1 MSMLKDKLM
10 KHLAKKGA
18 KDLDPMDKEAKMGV
32 IKELGR
38 QAGSM
43 MHSKV
48 HPMMAAKVEAD
59 SPEGL
64 KAGLDKAA
72 GIADHVGNNVHEHDP
87 EKIVEGDE
95 EELHADLDKDSES
108 NESSDHIAKVL
119 QDHPEDQ
126 EMADIEE
133 EHAEHSPD
141 DLEAK
146 IQKLQAL
153 KLKKQS
159 GRA

>member
-1 MSMLKDKLM
+1 MLKDKLM

-18 KDLDPMDKEAKMGV
+18 KDLDPMEKDAKMGV
-32 IKELGR
+32 VKELGR
-38 QAGSM
+38 QAGAM
-43 MHSKV
+43 MGGKI
-48 HPMMAAKVEAD
+48 HPAMAAKVEAD

-72 GIADHVGNNVHEHDP
+72 NIADHVGNNEHEHDP
-87 EKIVEGDE
+87 DKLVEGAE
-95 EELHADLDKDSES
+95 EELHADLDKDAEAGES
-108 NESSDHIAKVL
+108 TDHIAKVL
-119 QDHPEDQ
+119 DDHPEDQ

-133 EHAEHSPD
+133 EHADHSPE

-146 IQKLQAL
+146 IQQLQAL
-153 KLKKQS
+153 KQKKES